1 MKTLKNTLKKIG
13 LVMDKSVFA
22 FISTFISL
30 NVNFKFY
37 QRKMYEKKVFIVCFS
52 LLFTV

>member
-13 LVMDKSVFA
+13 LIMDKSVFA
-22 FISTFISL
+22 FTFRSL

-52 LLFTV
+52 LLFAI